1 VCSSYEGGH
10 LGRIRVTA
18 IALSL
23 SDNVRV
29 TVDTIFSTEA
39 QRHRGEED
47 QDPLTRE
54 IIAAAIEVHRALG
67 PGLVETV
74 YEQCLCHELHLRGL
88 SFRRQVD
95 VPAVFKGI
103 KLDCGHRLD
112 LVVEDKVVLE
122 LKSVDRIDSVHLAQ
136 LLTYLK
142 LTGLEVGLLIN
153 FNVEV
158 LRNGIKRRVNKPPT
172 L

>member
-1 VCSSYEGGH
+1 M
-10 LGRIRVTA
+10 TF
-18 IALSL
+18 
-23 SDNVRV
+23 D
-29 TVDTIFSTEA
+29 TVFTTEA

-47 QDPLTRE
+47 RDPLTSE

-67 PGLVETV
+67 PGLVEAV
-74 YEQCLCHELHLRGL
+74 YEQCLCHELHPRGL
-88 SFRRQVD
+88 SFRLQVD
-95 VPAVFKGI
+95 VPVVFKGV

-158 LRNGIKRRVNKPPT
+158 LRNGIKRRVNKPPI